1 MNKFGIVLLFLASF
15 VFANLDEN
23 VSVDDNNT
31 SKQSAKFDNFF
42 SDNVKKEQKEVKI
55 PMH

>member
-31 SKQSAKFDNFF
+31 SKQNTKFDNFF